1 MPRTNEK
8 LIAVIG
14 ATGQQGGAVVDA
26 FQASSHFK
34 VRALSRNPNKHRELA
49 DEVVKADLNRPETLK
64 AAFEG
69 AHGVFLVT
77 NSWEQGTDELK
88 QATAAVRAAKD
99 AGVKHFIWST
109 LPDVDAISGGKFH
122 VPHFTGKAKIDRIV
136 KEAGFEYHTFVIA
149 PFFYQNLV
157 GALAPQR
164 QEDGTLGWALPI
176 DPTVRGIHMGDITEF
191 GNIVAGAFPR
201 PDEAGN
207 GEYLPLVGDFM
218 SFNEIIDTLNRQGH
232 KFSFKQVPK
241 EVFATLFPGAA
252 EVAATFSYFQA
263 HTYLGSNSHDQIA
276 LANKIA
282 GRPASKFATWARVNF
297 PVRLSSSNASPSPS
311 SA

>member
-1 MPRTNEK
+1 MDMSSNNAR

-14 ATGQQGGAVVDA
+14 ATGHQGGAVVRA
-26 FQASSHFK
+26 LQAGGQFK
-34 VRALSRNPNKHRELA
+34 VRALTRNPDKHRVLA

-77 NSWEQGTDELK
+77 NFWEEGTDERK

-99 AGVKHFIWST
+99 AGVEHFVWST
-109 LPDVDAISGGKFH
+109 LPDVEAISGGRFH
-122 VPHFTGKAKIDRIV
+122 VPHFTGKARIDRIV
-136 KEAGFEYHTFVIA
+136 EEARFTHHTFVIA
-149 PFFYQNLV
+149 PMYYQSLV
-157 GALAPQR
+157 GALAPQK
-164 QEDGTLGWALPI
+164 QADGSLGWALPL
-176 DPTVRGIHMGDITEF
+176 DPDVRCIHMGDITEL
-191 GNIVAGAFPR
+191 GYIVAGAFAH

-218 SFNEIIDTLNRQGH
+218 SFNEIVDTLNRQGH

-241 EVFATLFPGAA
+241 EVFATLFPQAT
-252 EVAATFSYFQA
+252 EVAETFSYFQM
-263 HTYLGSNSHDQIA
+263 HTYLGSDSDDQIA

-282 GRPASKFATWARVNF
+282 GGPPSTLWTWARVNV
-297 PVRLSSSNASPSPS
+297 PVQAHTAKLG
-311 SA
+311 